1 MKTAVNMDEF
11 DLVIK
16 KIDQNNNLIQDNIN
30 GLKNKINELREIWQ
44 GEDSDK
50 FINKANYYLDFLNSV
65 PSILNDLNTTMKTTN
80 SNYRKLDEEYAE
92 LLKKAVVKH
101 E

>member
-44 GEDSDK
+44 GEDADK
-50 FINKANYYLDFLNSV
+50 SINKANYYLDFLNSV